1 MRLYSV
7 IRRVPRL
14 PMAQVLDLKMS
25 KSSCQIPSEAP
36 SLQPPSLCRRH
47 KPTEFPPM
55 PQVPRSSSVPQES
68 RFCQQQCKSL
78 RGHPPGIKPEGHG
91 AVGTTGKVTN
101 PSLSRGSW
109 AS

>member
-25 KSSCQIPSEAP
+25 KSSCQIPSEAL

-55 PQVPRSSSVPQES
+55 PQVPAVPQVYTFS
-68 RFCQQQCKSL
+68 PHTFY
-78 RGHPPGIKPEGHG
+78 
-91 AVGTTGKVTN
+91 ATN
-101 PSLSRGSW
+101 AISWVKKKLSYISIAW
-109 AS
+109 QL